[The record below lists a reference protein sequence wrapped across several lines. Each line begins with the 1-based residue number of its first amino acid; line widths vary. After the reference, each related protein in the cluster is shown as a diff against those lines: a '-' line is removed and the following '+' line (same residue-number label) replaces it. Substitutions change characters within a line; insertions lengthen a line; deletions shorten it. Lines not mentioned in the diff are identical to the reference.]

1 MIKVSSAE
9 RAALC
14 AKSGSRQVKFRFD
27 RVLQNGAVSGTV
39 DATGSITMD
48 ISNQIM
54 RTARFTVHN
63 PGSLNWL
70 SDMIKPYM
78 LVYTGE
84 LEYPISRELSWS
96 MIDQSTSTW
105 AENDAAGRTWDSI
118 DAIRFNEGVP
128 YPRWAEWPL
137 GLFVLSTP
145 TRNGDAW
152 EVEAYDRTVVLKEDC
167 LTENLYIP
175 AGEGYLDAV
184 EAVLIGGGITS
195 IDIRNPSTATLPV
208 GREFE
213 VGTSRLEVANALL
226 QEITYNNLYA
236 DADGRI
242 VISKYVE
249 PSGSQAGW
257 TYQADALSVIYR
269 ETSSVLDS
277 YEVPNV
283 IVAICSNPD
292 MAQELRSIY
301 TNDNPAS
308 PLSTVSRGRKIV
320 RVDTLDS
327 VASQADLDAYVQRAA
342 FEAGQIYEEIQF
354 STLLM
359 PIHEYSDVLM
369 IQHPEISG
377 VYQETGWSMDLEG
390 GQMTHNCRRLVTL

>member
-1 MIKVSSAE
+1 MIQVTDAE

-14 AKSGSRQVKFRFD
+14 AKSGSRRVKFRFD
-27 RVLQNGAVSGTV
+27 RVLQSGAVSGTV
-39 DATGSITMD
+39 DATGSISMD

-54 RTARFTVHN
+54 RTARFTIYN
-63 PGSLNWL
+63 PGTLNWL

-78 LVYTGE
+78 LVSTGE
-84 LEYPISRELSWS
+84 LEYPISKQLTWS

-105 AENDAAGRTWDSI
+105 AENDAANRTWDAI
-118 DAIRFNEGVP
+118 DAIRFYEGVP
-128 YPRWAEWPL
+128 TPRWAEFPL

-145 TRNGDAW
+145 TRNGEAW

-175 AGEGYLDAV
+175 AGESYLDAI
-184 EAVLIGGGITS
+184 EAVLIAGGITS
-195 IDIRNPSTATLPV
+195 IDIRDPSSATLPV

-213 VGTSRLEVANALL
+213 VGASRLDVANALL

-242 VISKYVE
+242 VLSKYVE
-249 PSGSQAGW
+249 PSGAQIGW
-257 TYQADALSVIYR
+257 TYKVDELSVVYR
-269 ETSSVLDS
+269 ETSSTLDS

-377 VYQETGWSMDLEG
+377 VYQETGWSMDLESG
-390 GQMTHNCRRLVTL
+390 EMTHNCRRLVTL

>member
-1 MIKVSSAE
+1 MIRVSDAE

-14 AKSGSRQVKFRFD
+14 AKNGIRRVKFRFD
-27 RVLQNGAVSGTV
+27 RVLQSGAVSGTV

-54 RTARFTVHN
+54 RTARFTIHN
-63 PGSLNWL
+63 PGNLNWL

-78 LVYTGE
+78 MVYTGE
-84 LEYPISRELSWS
+84 
-96 MIDQSTSTW
+96 
-105 AENDAAGRTWDSI
+105 
-118 DAIRFNEGVP
+118 
-128 YPRWAEWPL
+128 WAEWPL

-145 TRNGDAW
+145 TRNGSSW

-167 LTENLYIP
+167 ITENLYIP
-175 AGEGYLDAV
+175 AGESYLDAV
-184 EAVLIGGGITS
+184 ESLLIGGGITS
-195 IDIRNPSTATLPV
+195 IDIRNPSNATLPV

-213 VGTSRLEVANALL
+213 VGASRLEIANALL

-242 VISKYVE
+242 VISKYTE
-249 PSGSQAGW
+249 PSGAQIGW
-257 TYQADALSVIYR
+257 TYKANELSVLYR
-269 ETSSVLDS
+269 ETSSQMDA

-283 IVAICSNPD
+283 IVAVCSNPD
-292 MAQELRSIY
+292 MAQAMRAIY
-301 TNDNPAS
+301 INDSPNS
-308 PLSTVSRGRKIV
+308 PLSTINRGRQIV

-327 VASQADLDAYVQRAA
+327 VASQADLDAYVLRQA
-342 FEAGQIYEEIQF
+342 FEAGQIYEEITF

-359 PIHEYSDVLM
+359 PIHEYSDILM

-377 VYQETGWSMDLEG
+377 VYQETGWSMDLESG
-390 GQMTHNCRRLVTL
+390 RMEHNARRLVVL